1 MRRIVLDT
9 NVLVASAY
17 DELSASWQ
25 IVDAVLH
32 GELTA
37 VVSPRLRREYT
48 QILRQ
53 AVRIRGHEEQM
64 QRFLEA
70 CEVVHPRGRRRHVPD
85 DRQDDKVVDSA
96 LTGQAGVII
105 TNDRHLLE
113 LDPYEGVRI
122 LRPTQFWSRH
132 TEERGSAWEE
142 FAKQIG
148 IGR

>member
-25 IVDAVLH
+25 IIDAVIR

-37 VVSPRLRREYT
+37 VVSPRLRREYL

-64 QRFLEA
+64 QRFLDA
-70 CEVVHPRGRRRHVPD
+70 CLEVHPRGRRRHVPE

-96 LTGQAGVII
+96 LTGQADAIVS
-105 TNDRHLLE
+105 NDQHLLE
-113 LDPYEGVRI
+113 LDPYEGVRV
-122 LRPTQFWSRH
+122 LRPSQFW
-132 TEERGSAWEE
+132 TLQKEERGSGWQE

-148 IGR
+148 LG